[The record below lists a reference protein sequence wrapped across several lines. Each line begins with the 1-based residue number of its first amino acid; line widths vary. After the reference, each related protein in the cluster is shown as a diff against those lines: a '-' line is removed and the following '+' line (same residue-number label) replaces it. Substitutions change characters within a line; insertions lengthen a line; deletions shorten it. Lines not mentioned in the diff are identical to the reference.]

1 MRLFDEKA
9 LKVLFFVLYLDQSTP
24 MNKRRQKDMG
34 LFGGQT
40 KAADQTDY
48 QYAPEE
54 QEEMPQLPEPHTN
67 TVIAKDL
74 TVTGTLRGDGV
85 VQIEGRVE
93 GEVSLKGYVIV
104 SDTGVIK
111 GPIEADVI
119 RIAGSVEGN
128 IIAHDHLRLEK
139 TGSVVGDVTTVSF
152 VIEDGGRLNG
162 RTTMIKET
170 SAARTDIRPGTG
182 GEEEMSL

>member
-1 MRLFDEKA
+1 
-9 LKVLFFVLYLDQSTP
+9 
-24 MNKRRQKDMG
+24 MG
-34 LFGGQT
+34 LFGGQ
-40 KAADQTDY
+40 ARAVGQTDY
-48 QYAPEE
+48 QNTADEREE
-54 QEEMPQLPEPHTN
+54 AGEMPELPEPRTN

-85 VQIEGRVE
+85 VQIEGTVE

-104 SDTGVIK
+104 TPTGSIK
-111 GPIEADVI
+111 GPVEADVI

-139 TGSVVGDVTTVSF
+139 TGMVDGDVTTVSF

-162 RTTMIKET
+162 RTTMVKGQA
-170 SAARTDIRPGTG
+170 SAAKERETVFEALELD
-182 GEEEMSL
+182 

>member
-1 MRLFDEKA
+1 
-9 LKVLFFVLYLDQSTP
+9 
-24 MNKRRQKDMG
+24 MG

-40 KAADQTDY
+40 KVPDQLEERYAA
-48 QYAPEE
+48 EE

-74 TVTGTLRGDGV
+74 TVNGTLRGDGV

-104 SDTGVIK
+104 SATGVIK

-128 IIAHDHLRLEK
+128 IVAHDHLRLEK

-152 VIEDGGRLNG
+152 VVEDGGRLNG
-162 RTTMIKET
+162 RTTMVKET
-170 SAARTDIRPGTG
+170 PPT
-182 GEEEMSL
+182 SLL

>member
-1 MRLFDEKA
+1 
-9 LKVLFFVLYLDQSTP
+9 
-24 MNKRRQKDMG
+24 MG

-40 KAADQTDY
+40 RVPDQMEE
-48 QYAPEE
+48 QYAAEE
-54 QEEMPQLPEPHTN
+54 QEEMAQLPEPHTN

-74 TVTGTLRGDGV
+74 TVSGTLRGDGV

-104 SDTGVIK
+104 SATGVIK

-119 RIAGSVEGN
+119 RIAGSVEGS

-162 RTTMIKET
+162 RTTMVREEKP
-170 SAARTDIRPGTG
+170 APRAGQDIRPGTG
-182 GEEEMSL
+182 GLEEQPQ

>member
-1 MRLFDEKA
+1 
-9 LKVLFFVLYLDQSTP
+9 
-24 MNKRRQKDMG
+24 MG
-34 LFGGQT
+34 LFGGQA
-40 KAADQTDY
+40 KAPDQMEER
-48 QYAPEE
+48 YAAED

-104 SDTGVIK
+104 SPTGVIK
-111 GPIEADVI
+111 GPVEADVI
-119 RIAGSVEGN
+119 RIAGIVEGN

-139 TGSVVGDVTTVSF
+139 TGSVLGDVTTVSF
-152 VIEDGGRLNG
+152 VIEDGGQLNG
-162 RTTMIKET
+162 RTTMVKEAQPAQH
-170 SAARTDIRPGTG
+170 SVQEPRLPAEDP
-182 GEEEMSL
+182 EEAFQ